1 MEHPY
6 ADKGALTIDK
16 VRPGMTLYLFGSDHR
31 FNGIFT
37 VDKIKVRDE
46 TWGTQ
51 TGKAHIVIGTFT
63 SYDPVTGNWAERHWP
78 EFNQYAA
85 NFGLEVSMSGKWS
98 GPYCLD
104 EETCKTAEA

>member
-1 MEHPY
+1 MEHPHS
-6 ADKGALTIDK
+6 DKGALTIDK

-37 VDKIKVRDE
+37 VDEIKTVDE
-46 TWGTQ
+46 SWG
-51 TGKAHIVIGTFT
+51 GEAHLVIGTFT

-78 EFNQYAA
+78 KFNQYAA
-85 NFGLEVSMSGKWS
+85 NFGLEVGTSGEWF

-104 EETCKTAEA
+104 EEMCKTAGA